1 MVKSKFNSSIDYEKF
16 CETALVN
23 YDRIL
28 NTYSNE
34 HKGLAYKYLKARDL
48 RKNGYKLKDI
58 SKMIGVPESSVYRWS
73 SLNQNPYSLNCIKE
87 LMDLE
92 MLPLIQQ
99 NTPKFILILK
109 LYAYIFTDGYIS
121 EKFSNIKVAG
131 ELEDLKLL
139 SQEIG
144 GSFPSVKLSI
154 HTYPTKGILEGRSIN
169 GISHCLYINS
179 TALGRLLCVLGAP
192 KGDKVKQILTIP
204 DWVFKLNS
212 DLKKIFLGVL
222 WSAEGSKPIK
232 TTRGYNLCFG
242 MAKDIRLQE
251 HHVKFL
257 DQIRELFQ
265 ELDIQTTALNA
276 DKRFTTRQDGV
287 ISQKVYFYVKGGYK
301 NFIKFY
307 ENIPI
312 FAMKKAQKFEE
323 AYKNYLNVA
332 ERVQKRELL
341 KKDVLN
347 KAKELFG
354 QGYSTN
360 KTSKIIGVPRSTLRY
375 WISKREKFDDKLL
388 VKN

>member
-1 MVKSKFNSSIDYEKF
+1 MTKSKFNGDVDYEKLS
-16 CETALVN
+16 EKALVN
-23 YDRIL
+23 YDSIL

-34 HKGLAYKYLKARDL
+34 HKDLTYKYLKARDL
-48 RKNGYKLKDI
+48 RKSGYKLKDI

-92 MLPLIQQ
+92 LLPLTQQ
-99 NTPKFILILK
+99 NTPKFIIILK

-139 SQEIG
+139 GQEIG
-144 GSFPSVKLSI
+144 EIFPSVKLSI
-154 HTYPTKGILEGRSIN
+154 HTYQTKGILDGRKIN

-179 TALGRLLCVLGAP
+179 TALGRLLYVLGAP

-212 DLKKIFLGVL
+212 DLKKVFLGVL

-242 MAKDIRLQE
+242 MAKDIKLQE
-251 HHVKFL
+251 HHVNFL
-257 DQIRELFQ
+257 NQIRALFQ
-265 ELDIQTTALNA
+265 EFDIQTTLLNI

-287 ISQKVYFYVKGGYK
+287 ISQKVYFYIKGGYT
-301 NFIKFY
+301 NFIRFY
-307 ENIPI
+307 EDIPI
-312 FAMKKAQKFEE
+312 FAMKKAHKFNET
-323 AYKNYLNVA
+323 YKHYLDVA
-332 ERVQKRELL
+332 KRVQKRELL
-341 KKDVLN
+341 KNSVLN
-347 KAKELFG
+347 EAKELFS
-354 QGYSTN
+354 QGYST
-360 KTSKIIGVPRSTLRY
+360 KRTSEIIGVPRSTLRY
-375 WISKREKFDDKLL
+375 WTNKKEKFDDKLL